1 MKVQAFKDELDKI
14 IDDVDLKEDEE
25 MDPETRE
32 EIEKKRRE

>member
-14 IDDVDLKEDEE
+14 TDDSDLKEDEE

-32 EIEKKRRE
+32 EIEKQRRE